1 MKFKKFVKSLG
12 TDGVIYETSN
22 GDRWLATASVF
33 MRIPDGVQSVTGC
46 AVRDMPEN
54 IERITTQIGR
64 TADAVLWR
72 AIMPQAD
79 SAVKDCIRVFKAH
92 DALECPIS
100 NDAWTLIEKGDMC
113 EIMFAYDLE
122 TSKYE
127 AKALLVKRYPDN
139 PADDDIELVGII
151 FPVNIEI

>member
-1 MKFKKFVKSLG
+1 MKFTKFVKSLG

-22 GDRWLATASVF
+22 GNRWLATAAVF

-46 AVRDMPEN
+46 AVREMPDP
-54 IERITTQIGR
+54 IERIITLIGR
-64 TADAVLWR
+64 SADAVLYK
-72 AIMPQAD
+72 AVMPQPD
-79 SAVKDCIRVFKAH
+79 SAIKDCIRVYKAH

-113 EIMFAYDLE
+113 EIQFAYDLD
-122 TSKYE
+122 TNKYE
-127 AKALLVKRYPDN
+127 PKALLVKRYPDN

-151 FPVNIEI
+151 FPANIEI